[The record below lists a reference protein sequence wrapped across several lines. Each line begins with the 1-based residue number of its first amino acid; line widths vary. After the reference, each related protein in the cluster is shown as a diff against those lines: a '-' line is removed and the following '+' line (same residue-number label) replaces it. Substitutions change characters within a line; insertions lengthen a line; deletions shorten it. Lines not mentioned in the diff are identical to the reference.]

1 MIHYYFQNNTKNQ
14 FIQNYKNDNDN
25 SQFTKQN
32 AVVGR
37 NHGNQNAHTP
47 QEEANMLLMRKI
59 NIVKPSLDKFV
70 KRISTKP
77 EVESFIP
84 KQKDIDLKAPI
95 LKSKGIIKRENKK
108 ENINK

>member
-1 MIHYYFQNNTKNQ
+1 MYNKL
-14 FIQNYKNDNDN
+14 K
-25 SQFTKQN
+25 
-32 AVVGR
+32 VV
-37 NHGNQNAHTP
+37 
-47 QEEANMLLMRKI
+47 LFSI
-59 NIVKPSLDKFV
+59 NIIFNSSITSLDKFV

>member
-1 MIHYYFQNNTKNQ
+1 MNGEKTFLS
-14 FIQNYKNDNDN
+14 D
-25 SQFTKQN
+25 SQIPST
-32 AVVGR
+32 
-37 NHGNQNAHTP
+37 H
-47 QEEANMLLMRKI
+47 EEANMLLMRKI